1 MEQAINLAKD
11 IDFDLFMTIMEWI
24 GTVAFAVSGAVVAI
38 RHDLDYYGICFLAI
52 ITAVGGGI
60 VRDVLVNRNLPASLA
75 NPTYAIASIVTA
87 AVVIFSY
94 KKIQKIGHLVS
105 IADAIGLAAFTAVGC
120 RVAVVTQH
128 PKMFVIITMGVLTGT
143 FGGVLRDVFVQE
155 VPYCFRREVYAVAS
169 IIGAIAFYLSYHL
182 SYDFAGLT
190 IAMLTAFAVTLAVRL
205 YAIFKNLHLGKVKQ
219 HDR

>member
-11 IDFDLFMTIMEWI
+11 LDFDLFLTVMEWI

-38 RHDLDYYGICFLAI
+38 RHDLDYYGIGFLAI

-75 NPTYAIASIVTA
+75 DPTYAIASIATA
-87 AVVIFSY
+87 ALVIFFY
-94 KKIQKIGHLVS
+94 KRIERIGHIVS

-120 RVAVVTQH
+120 RVAVVTMH
-128 PKMFVIITMGVLTGT
+128 PKLFVIMTMGVLTGT

-169 IIGAIAFYLSYHL
+169 IIGATAFYMSYN
-182 SYDFAGLT
+182 YTGLT
-190 IAMLTAFAVTLAVRL
+190 GAMISCFIITLIVRL
-205 YAIFKNLHLGKVKQ
+205 YAIFNNLHLGKVKK

>member
-1 MEQAINLAKD
+1 MVQAMNL
-11 IDFDLFMTIMEWI
+11 DFDLFMTIMEWI
-24 GTVAFAVSGAVVAI
+24 GTIAFAVSGAVVAI
-38 RHDLDYYGICFLAI
+38 RHDLDYYGIGFLAI

-75 NPTYAIASIVTA
+75 DPTYAIASIVTA

-94 KKIQKIGHLVS
+94 RKIQRIGHLVS

-120 RVAVVTQH
+120 RVAVITQH

-169 IIGAIAFYLSYHL
+169 IIGAIAFYMSYN
-182 SYDFAGLT
+182 YAGLT
-190 IAMLTAFAVTLAVRL
+190 VAMICAFAVTLAVRL
-205 YAIFKNLHLGKVKQ
+205 YAIFKDLHLGKVKK

>member
-1 MEQAINLAKD
+1 MNL
-11 IDFDLFMTIMEWI
+11 DFDLFMTIMEWI
-24 GTVAFAVSGAVVAI
+24 GTIAFAVSGAVVAI
-38 RHDLDYYGICFLAI
+38 RHDLDYYGIGFLAI

-75 NPTYAIASIVTA
+75 DPTYAIASIVTA

-94 KKIQKIGHLVS
+94 KKIQRIGHLVS

-120 RVAVVTQH
+120 RVAVITQH

-169 IIGAIAFYLSYHL
+169 IIGAIAFYMSYN
-182 SYDFAGLT
+182 YAGLT
-190 IAMLTAFAVTLAVRL
+190 VAMICAFAVTLAVRL
-205 YAIFKNLHLGKVKQ
+205 YAIFKDLHLGKVKK